1 MKTNSQICEN
11 NFVNVPLENFKKLD
25 CHSIFAKINKQI
37 SSRFVY
43 PQLTQTN
50 TSRCVKTSSVAFSV
64 TSRSGK
70 TYFFFFL
77 VICEALNQNSN
88 KILQHLWG
96 INLMGSVLRVNIN
109 WFIHQ
114 VTTQFRLKLSLASDV
129 RVVRA
134 NTFHDKFEVLIYS
147 YRSAYVCIWQQWSA
161 LHTQWLAC

>member
-70 TYFFFFL
+70 TYFFFYF
-77 VICEALNQNSN
+77 SN
-88 KILQHLWG
+88 LRG
-96 INLMGSVLRVNIN
+96 IKS
-109 WFIHQ
+109 
-114 VTTQFRLKLSLASDV
+114 
-129 RVVRA
+129 
-134 NTFHDKFEVLIYS
+134 KF
-147 YRSAYVCIWQQWSA
+147 
-161 LHTQWLAC
+161 